1 MLVGSTLRAA
11 GDTHPGLVRGSNEDR
26 LHYDPAR
33 GLFIVVDGV
42 GGHAAGETAAETALR
57 KIRERLEAETGSI
70 EERIREAITSA
81 NNEVYRL
88 ASLRPEWKGMACVL
102 TVAVLDGAD
111 VVIGHV
117 GDTRGYKVRRG
128 RIDKLTKDH
137 SPVGEREDAGQLSEA
152 DAMRHPRRNE
162 VYRDVGSELHHGDDP
177 GFMDVFRV
185 PFEADAALLLCSDGL
200 TDLVDSTA
208 IREIVEEYAGHPY
221 ELVRALID
229 AANDAGGKDNV
240 TIVYVEGS
248 RFATGADTRDMTAR
262 RATPVE
268 AVPAPAV
275 QFSPRVWRI
284 TALLALLTLVIA
296 WALYSGVGFPVSTAG
311 PVPAAAVPALIP
323 VESGGSIAAALAR
336 AGAGTQ
342 IVVEPGEYRE
352 RLVLKS
358 GVRLRSRV
366 PRGASI
372 RLPAGASEADAAV
385 VAIDVSDA
393 ELTGFRILGDAATP
407 LGIGVSSANATLT
420 LADVEIQGAV
430 TAAVVFGAGAA
441 GGLLGSDVHDN
452 PGAGVIVRN
461 GAAPRIVH
469 NRFAANASS
478 GRAAGPMLI
487 EAGGHP
493 EIRANTFIG
502 VAPASIIGLAGESAA
517 ALGIDNWFVAVPRPA
532 RPGPR

>member
-1 MLVGSTLRAA
+1 MSAKAWVAFAA
-11 GDTHPGLVRGSNEDR
+11 LGVIWGVP
-26 LHYDPAR
+26 YF
-33 GLFIVVDGV
+33 FI
-42 GGHAAGETAAETALR
+42 
-57 KIRERLEAETGSI
+57 K
-70 EERIREAITSA
+70 
-81 NNEVYRL
+81 
-88 ASLRPEWKGMACVL
+88 
-102 TVAVLDGAD
+102 VAVQEL
-111 VVIGHV
+111 
-117 GDTRGYKVRRG
+117 
-128 RIDKLTKDH
+128 
-137 SPVGEREDAGQLSEA
+137 SP
-152 DAMRHPRRNE
+152 
-162 VYRDVGSELHHGDDP
+162 
-177 GFMDVFRV
+177 F
-185 PFEADAALLLCSDGL
+185 
-200 TDLVDSTA
+200 
-208 IREIVEEYAGHPY
+208 
-221 ELVRALID
+221 
-229 AANDAGGKDNV
+229 
-240 TIVYVEGS
+240 
-248 RFATGADTRDMTAR
+248 
-262 RATPVE
+262 
-268 AVPAPAV
+268 
-275 QFSPRVWRI
+275 
-284 TALLALLTLVIA
+284 VIA

-311 PVPAAAVPALIP
+311 PVPAAAVPAVIA

-336 AGAGTQ
+336 AGAGTE
-342 IVVEPGEYRE
+342 IVVEPGEYRG

-420 LADVEIQGAV
+420 LADVEIQGAA

-487 EAGGHP
+487 EAGGRP
-493 EIRANTFIG
+493 EIRAHTFIG
-502 VAPASIIGLAGESAA
+502 VAPTAIIGLAGESPA

-532 RPGPR
+532 RQGPR